1 MNTDYDRIEKAIRFL
16 RENFKSQPRLD
27 EVAAHVGLS
36 SYHLQKMF
44 TKWAGVS
51 PKKFLQFISVE
62 YSKQLLKKNKT
73 LSDVSHQ
80 AGLSGTGRLHD
91 LFVNIEA
98 MTPGE
103 FKNGGVGLT
112 IHYSFGKT
120 PYGKVLIAS
129 TEKGV
134 CHTSFIMDNEQPET
148 ILAQDF
154 PKAELIQS
162 ENAMHNKVVQLFQAN
177 FQENESIQLHLK
189 GTPFQLKVWKALLE
203 IPAGEVK
210 TYGNLAEDIG
220 HPKAYR
226 AVGSAVGQNSVA
238 FIIPCHRVIAS
249 TGVIGNYRWGSERKI
264 AMFGREVA
272 QNKNARLQ

>member
-1 MNTDYDRIEKAIRFL
+1 
-16 RENFKSQPRLD
+16 
-27 EVAAHVGLS
+27 
-36 SYHLQKMF
+36 
-44 TKWAGVS
+44 
-51 PKKFLQFISVE
+51 
-62 YSKQLLKKNKT
+62 
-73 LSDVSHQ
+73 
-80 AGLSGTGRLHD
+80 
-91 LFVNIEA
+91 
-98 MTPGE
+98 
-103 FKNGGVGLT
+103 
-112 IHYSFGKT
+112 
-120 PYGKVLIAS
+120 
-129 TEKGV
+129 
-134 CHTSFIMDNEQPET
+134 MDNEQPET